1 MSKTLIVF
9 GTRYGATHRSS
20 EVITKI
26 LKEKFNHEVELVKL
40 SSETEN
46 IDFSSFDN
54 VIVGTSVAMF
64 SWTKRAKK
72 FLKNDFRG
80 KKLFV
85 FISSAALTY
94 AALEKGEMDK
104 YEKHKK
110 RFLDNVVKKNAN
122 VEPTSTAVFG
132 GWIRKGKTDKY
143 TLHNWKEEDMVKWAE
158 EIGKLTE
165 K

>member
-1 MSKTLIVF
+1 MVKTLIVY
-9 GTRYGATHRSS
+9 GTRYGATQRSS
-20 EVITKI
+20 EVIAKT
-26 LKEKFNHEVELVKL
+26 LKEKFNHEIEIVKL

-46 IDFSSFDN
+46 VDFSSFDN
-54 VIVGTSVAMF
+54 IILGTSVAMF

-72 FLKNDFRG
+72 FLKKDFRG

-104 YEKHKK
+104 YEKNKK

-122 VEPTSTAVFG
+122 IEPSSTAVFG
-132 GWIRKGKTDKY
+132 GWIRKGNTEEFS
-143 TLHNWKEEDMVKWAE
+143 LFNWKEEDMIKWAN

-165 K
+165 

>member
-1 MSKTLIVF
+1 MVKTLIVF

-20 EVITKI
+20 EVIAKT
-26 LKEKFNHEVELVKL
+26 LKEEFNHEIELVKL

-54 VIVGTSVAMF
+54 IIVGTSVAMF

-72 FLKNDFRG
+72 FLKNDFSG

-104 YEKHKK
+104 YEKNKK

-122 VEPTSTAVFG
+122 IEPTSTAVFG
-132 GWIRKGKTDKY
+132 GWIRKGNTEEFS
-143 TLHNWKEEDMVKWAE
+143 LFNWKEEDMVKWAK
-158 EIGKLTE
+158 EIGKLTG
-165 K
+165 

>member
-1 MSKTLIVF
+1 MSKTLIAF
-9 GTRYGATHRSS
+9 GTRYGATAKSS
-20 EVITKI
+20 EVLAKE

-46 IDFSSFDN
+46 VDLSKFDN
-54 VIVGTSVAMF
+54 VIVGTSIAMF

-72 FLKNDFRG
+72 FLKNDFSG

-94 AALEKGEMDK
+94 AALEKGEMEK

-122 VEPTSTAVFG
+122 IEPTSTAVFG
-132 GWIRKGKTDKY
+132 GWIKIRGKPETY
-143 TLHNWKEEDMVKWAE
+143 RTHNWKEEDMVRWAE

-165 K
+165 